1 MERYRLERIRQE
13 KIGRAVGLALA
24 VGLHVLLAVYGV
36 FSGLK
41 YIYPPP
47 QETSFVIDFTE
58 EEQPKPIQVR
68 DGSQPLAEEI
78 DRTKNIELVQ
88 RSEAQ
93 HKGTKANKA
102 PEAKIDDFGDV
113 EVKQPVREKEID
125 RRALFSAADNKTDK
139 DTLAAQTAAKVSD
152 ALKAGHASGN
162 TEKGRTN
169 GEPNA
174 RLKGRAQVGKLPK
187 PAYATQETG
196 TVVVTIWVDQ
206 YGTVQ
211 KALAG
216 AQGTT
221 ISDSKLLQA
230 AREAALKAHFS
241 ISADAPA
248 LQEGTITYRFNLK

>member
-1 MERYRLERIRQE
+1 MEKYRQVRQMQE
-13 KIGRAVGLALA
+13 KVGRMAGAALA
-24 VGLHVLLAVYGV
+24 IGLHILLAVYGV

-58 EEQPKPIQVR
+58 EEEKVPVQAK
-68 DGSQPLAEEI
+68 DGSQPLAEEVDI
-78 DRTKNIELVQ
+78 SKPVELVQ
-88 RSEAQ
+88 KSEAQ
-93 HKGTKANKA
+93 YEGSKAN
-102 PEAKIDDFGDV
+102 EAKEAKVDEFGDV
-113 EVKQPVREKEID
+113 EIKQPPREKEID
-125 RRALFSAADNKTDK
+125 RRALFHAADNKTDK
-139 DTLAAQTAAKVSD
+139 DTLAAQTASKVSD

-162 TEKGRTN
+162 TEKGKTT
-169 GEPNA
+169 GEPA
-174 RLKGRAQVGKLPK
+174 AQLKGRDQVGKLPK
-187 PAYATQETG
+187 PVYSVQESG

-216 AQGTT
+216 ALGTT

-241 ISADAPA
+241 ISAEAPA
-248 LQEGTITYRFNLK
+248 LQEGSITYKFNLK